1 VGSHHLLGDR
11 LAHNLE
17 ASTLME
23 KSHMQERMERALREE
38 TIEAMIERYKQYGM
52 PIDQEGYL
60 TGRQEES

>member
-1 VGSHHLLGDR
+1 
-11 LAHNLE
+11 
-17 ASTLME
+17 ME